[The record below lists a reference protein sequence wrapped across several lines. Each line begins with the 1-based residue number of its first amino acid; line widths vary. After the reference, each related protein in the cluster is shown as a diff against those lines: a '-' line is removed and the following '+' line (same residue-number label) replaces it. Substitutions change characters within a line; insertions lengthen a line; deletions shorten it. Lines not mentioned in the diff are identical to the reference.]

1 VIPKDCR
8 SVERPW
14 QETIDANVAEVAEA
28 VGEISAADRQ
38 LVGEDSG
45 SVAKVTTFE
54 ANVVSAGRVVR
65 AVMLEVSVVRAVML
79 EVSVASVG
87 LVAMTSVVNVVNAGL
102 VATMIA
108 VRVVRAVMLEVS
120 VASADLVVMISVAS
134 VVRAVLLVVNV
145 VNAVLVAMVGRVV
158 MISVVSVVNVGL
170 VATMIAV
177 RVASVMKMTPRRTR
191 PNSAVQ
197 KCSPARVHVSTAKRS
212 RLRHGKTVKST
223 WWMKVPFGVEDSKR
237 DIERAMTGAAMTIV
251 ANPDRDAPSAE
262 GLRRGAAI
270 ETVLPSRQSQHCP
283 TNLGAR

>member
-65 AVMLEVSVVRAVML
+65 AVMLEVSV
-79 EVSVASVG
+79 
-87 LVAMTSVVNVVNAGL
+87 
-102 VATMIA
+102 
-108 VRVVRAVMLEVS
+108 
-120 VASADLVVMISVAS
+120 ASADLVVMISVAS
-134 VVRAVLLVVNV
+134 VVSVVLVVR
-145 VNAVLVAMVGRVV
+145 VGRVA
-158 MISVVSVVNVGL
+158 MISVVSVVNAGL
-170 VATMIAV
+170 AATMIAV

-197 KCSPARVHVSTAKRS
+197 RCSPARVHVSTAKRS

-262 GLRRGAAI
+262 GLRLDAAI
-270 ETVLPSRQSQHCP
+270 ETVLPSRQSQHCQ
-283 TNLGAR
+283 TNLRVK

>member
-45 SVAKVTTFE
+45 SVAKVTT
-54 ANVVSAGRVVR
+54 
-65 AVMLEVSVVRAVML
+65 LEVSVVSAD
-79 EVSVASVG
+79 
-87 LVAMTSVVNVVNAGL
+87 
-102 VATMIA
+102 
-108 VRVVRAVMLEVS
+108 RVVRAVMLEVS
-120 VASADLVVMISVAS
+120 VASADLVVMISVVS
-134 VVRAVLLVVNV
+134 VVSVGLVVMICVVSV
-145 VNAVLVAMVGRVV
+145 VNAVLVATMIAVRVVRAVMLEVSVVSVVLVVRVGRVA
-158 MISVVSVVNVGL
+158 MISVVSVVNAGL
-170 VATMIAV
+170 AATMIAV

-237 DIERAMTGAAMTIV
+237 DIEGAMTGAAMTIV

-262 GLRRGAAI
+262 GLRLDAAI
-270 ETVLPSRQSQHCP
+270 ETVLPSRQSQHCQ
-283 TNLGAR
+283 TNLRVK